1 MGVACVPGPPRSNL
15 SQPEGRP
22 VEFRKLGIVGGGTMG
37 KSLAEKVATNGIDVI
52 VVEVSQEKADQAR
65 AELVATLD
73 RELEKWAITASE
85 KKVVLSRV
93 RFTADLAELAAT
105 DMVIETV
112 NEDLEAKKDVMR
124 RLGAVCPPDRIFIT
138 NTSTLSITEIAAA
151 SGRPSQV
158 LGMHFMRPV
167 TRTPVVEVVRGVE
180 TSDATFAQAM
190 ALARALEKIP
200 VTVFEYPG
208 YIVTR
213 VMLPLL
219 NEAMYV
225 VMEGV
230 ASAEDVDLAMK
241 LSYEFRVGPLEY
253 ADRVGLDKIMG
264 WMDHLFRELGDI
276 KYRPCPLLR
285 KLVRA
290 GHLGRKT
297 GRGFFVYDGRQRVT
311 AAGKEA
317 AL

>member
-1 MGVACVPGPPRSNL
+1 M
-15 SQPEGRP
+15 
-22 VEFRKLGIVGGGTMG
+22 EFRKLGIVGGGTMG
-37 KSLAEKVATNGIDVI
+37 KSIAEKVASNGIDVI
-52 VVEVSQEKADQAR
+52 VVEVTQAKADRAR
-65 AELVATLD
+65 EELVGTLD
-73 RELEKWAITASE
+73 CELEKWAITASE
-85 KKVVLSRV
+85 KKVVLARV

-112 NEDLEAKKDVMR
+112 NEDLETKKDVMR
-124 RLGAVCPPDRIFIT
+124 QLGAICPPDRIFIT
-138 NTSTLSITEIAAA
+138 NTSILSITEIAAA
-151 SGRPSQV
+151 SGRPDKV

-167 TRTPVVEVVRGVE
+167 TRSPVVEVVRGVE
-180 TSDATFAQAM
+180 TSDGTYEQ
-190 ALARALEKIP
+190 ALALAQALEKTA

-213 VMLPLL
+213 VMLPML

-276 KYRPCPLLR
+276 KYRPCPLLH

-290 GHLGRKT
+290 GHLGRKS
-297 GRGFFVYDGRQRVT
+297 GRGFFAYDGRQRVT
-311 AAGKEA
+311 SAGKEVS
-317 AL
+317 L

>member
-1 MGVACVPGPPRSNL
+1 
-15 SQPEGRP
+15 
-22 VEFRKLGIVGGGTMG
+22 VEFRKLGIVGGGAMG
-37 KSLAEKVATNGIDVI
+37 TSLAEKVAANGIDVI
-52 VVEVSQEKADQAR
+52 VVEISAEKAEQAR
-65 AELVATLD
+65 QALVATLD
-73 RELEKWAITASE
+73 HELEKWGITASE
-85 KKVVLSRV
+85 KKVILSRV
-93 RFTADLAELAAT
+93 RFTADLAELAAA

-112 NEDLEAKKDVMR
+112 HENLEAKQEVMR
-124 RLGAVCPPDRIFIT
+124 NLGRVCPPDRIFIT

-151 SGRPSQV
+151 SGRPDRV

-167 TRTPVVEVVRGVE
+167 TRTPVVEVIRGVE
-180 TSDATFAQAM
+180 TSDATYAQAL
-190 ALARALEKIP
+190 ALARALEKTA
-200 VTVFEYPG
+200 VRVFEYPG

-213 VMLPLL
+213 VMLPML

-230 ASAEDVDLAMK
+230 ASAEDVDLAMR

-253 ADRVGLDKIMG
+253 ADRVGLDKILG

-276 KYRPCPLLR
+276 KYRPCPLLH

-297 GRGFFVYDGRQRVT
+297 GRGFFTYDGRQRVS
-311 AAGKEA
+311 AGEKEA

>member
-1 MGVACVPGPPRSNL
+1 M
-15 SQPEGRP
+15 
-22 VEFRKLGIVGGGTMG
+22 EFRKLGIVGGGTMG
-37 KSLAEKVATNGIDVI
+37 KSIAEKVASNGIDVI
-52 VVEVSQEKADQAR
+52 VVEVSQTKADQAR
-65 AELVATLD
+65 EELVATLD

-93 RFTADLAELAAT
+93 RFTADLGELAAT

-112 NEDLEAKKDVMR
+112 HEDLEAKKDVMR
-124 RLGAVCPPDRIFIT
+124 RLGLVCPQDRIFIT

-151 SGRPSQV
+151 SGRPEKV

-180 TSDATFAQAM
+180 TSDATYAQAL
-190 ALARALEKIP
+190 ALARALEKTP

-230 ASAEDVDLAMK
+230 ASAEDVDLAMR
-241 LSYEFRVGPLEY
+241 LAYEFRVGPLEY

-276 KYRPCPLLR
+276 KYRPCPLLH

-297 GRGFFVYDGRQRVT
+297 GRGFFAYDGHQRVS
-311 AAGKEA
+311 ASGKEA
-317 AL
+317 SL

>member
-1 MGVACVPGPPRSNL
+1 M
-15 SQPEGRP
+15 
-22 VEFRKLGIVGGGTMG
+22 EFRKLGIVGGGTMG
-37 KSLAEKVATNGIDVI
+37 KSLAEKVASNGIDVI
-52 VVEVSQEKADQAR
+52 LVEVSQERADQAR
-65 AELVATLD
+65 QELVATLD
-73 RELEKWAITASE
+73 RELAKWAITASE
-85 KKVVLSRV
+85 KKVILSRV
-93 RFTADLAELAAT
+93 CFTGDLAELAVA

-124 RLGAVCPPDRIFIT
+124 RLGGVCPPDRIFIT

-151 SGRPSQV
+151 SGRPDRV

-167 TRTPVVEVVRGVE
+167 TRTPVVEVIRGVE
-180 TSDATFAQAM
+180 TSDATYAQAM
-190 ALARALEKIP
+190 ALARALEKTA

-213 VMLPLL
+213 VILPML

-230 ASAEDVDLAMK
+230 ASADDVDLAMK
-241 LSYEFRVGPLEY
+241 LAYEFRVGPLEY

-276 KYRPCPLLR
+276 KYRPCPLLH

-290 GHLGRKT
+290 GHLGRKS
-297 GRGFFVYDGRQRVT
+297 GRGFFVYDGRQRVSS
-311 AAGKEA
+311 AGREA
-317 AL
+317 SL

>member
-1 MGVACVPGPPRSNL
+1 M
-15 SQPEGRP
+15 
-22 VEFRKLGIVGGGTMG
+22 EFRKLGIVGGGTMG
-37 KSLAEKVATNGIDVI
+37 KSLAEKVASNGIDVI
-52 VVEVSQEKADQAR
+52 LVEVSQEKADQAR
-65 AELVATLD
+65 QELVATLD
-73 RELEKWAITASE
+73 RELAKWAITASE
-85 KKVVLSRV
+85 KKVILSRV
-93 RFTADLAELAAT
+93 RFTCDLAELAVT

-124 RLGAVCPPDRIFIT
+124 RLGGVCPPDRIFIT

-151 SGRPSQV
+151 SGRPDRV

-180 TSDATFAQAM
+180 TSDATYEQAL
-190 ALARALEKIP
+190 ALARALEKTA

-276 KYRPCPLLR
+276 KYRPCPLLH

-290 GHLGRKT
+290 GHLGRKS
-297 GRGFFVYDGRQRVT
+297 GRGFFVYDGRQRVSS
-311 AAGKEA
+311 AAKEA
-317 AL
+317 SL

>member
-1 MGVACVPGPPRSNL
+1 
-15 SQPEGRP
+15 

-37 KSLAEKVATNGIDVI
+37 KSIAEKVASNGIDVI
-52 VVEVSQEKADQAR
+52 VVEVSQAKADQAR
-65 AELVATLD
+65 EELVATLD

-93 RFTADLAELAAT
+93 RFTADLGELAAT

-112 NEDLEAKKDVMR
+112 HEDLEAKKDVMR
-124 RLGAVCPPDRIFIT
+124 RLGLVCPQDRIFIT

-151 SGRPSQV
+151 SGRPEKV

-180 TSDATFAQAM
+180 TSDATYAQAL
-190 ALARALEKIP
+190 ALARALEKTP

-230 ASAEDVDLAMK
+230 ASAEDVDLAMR
-241 LSYEFRVGPLEY
+241 LAYEFRVGPLEY

-276 KYRPCPLLR
+276 KYRPCPLLH

-297 GRGFFVYDGRQRVT
+297 GRGFFAYDGHQRVS
-311 AAGKEA
+311 ASGKEA
-317 AL
+317 SL

>member
-1 MGVACVPGPPRSNL
+1 
-15 SQPEGRP
+15 

-37 KSLAEKVATNGIDVI
+37 KSIAEKVASNGIDVI
-52 VVEVSQEKADQAR
+52 VVEISPERAEQAR
-65 AELVATLD
+65 EELIATLD
-73 RELEKWAITASE
+73 HELAKWAITASE

-93 RFTADLAELAAT
+93 RFTADLAELAVT

-112 NEDLEAKKDVMR
+112 NEDLETKKDVMR
-124 RLGAVCPPDRIFIT
+124 RLGQVCPPDRIFIT
-138 NTSTLSITEIAAA
+138 NTSILSITEIAAA
-151 SGRPSQV
+151 SGRPDKV

-180 TSDATFAQAM
+180 TSDATYAQAM
-190 ALARALEKIP
+190 ALAAALEKTP
-200 VTVFEYPG
+200 VSVFEYPG

-213 VMLPLL
+213 TLLPML
-219 NEAMYV
+219 NEAMFV

-241 LSYEFRVGPLEY
+241 LSYEFRTGPLEF
-253 ADRVGLDKIMG
+253 ADRVGLDKVMG
-264 WMDHLFRELGDI
+264 WMDHLFRELGDV

-290 GHLGRKT
+290 GHLGRKS
-297 GRGFFVYDGRQRVT
+297 GRGFFVYDGHQRVSG
-311 AAGKEA
+311 AGKEA
-317 AL
+317 SL

>member
-1 MGVACVPGPPRSNL
+1 M
-15 SQPEGRP
+15 
-22 VEFRKLGIVGGGTMG
+22 EFRKLGIVGGGTMG
-37 KSLAEKVATNGIDVI
+37 KSIAEKVASNGIDVI
-52 VVEVSQEKADQAR
+52 VVEVSQAMADRAR
-65 AELVATLD
+65 EELVRTLD

-112 NEDLEAKKDVMR
+112 NEDLETKKDVMR

-151 SGRPSQV
+151 SGRPDKV

-180 TSDATFAQAM
+180 TSDETYEQAL
-190 ALARALEKIP
+190 ALARALEKTP

-213 VMLPLL
+213 VMLPML

-276 KYRPCPLLR
+276 KYRPCPLLH

-297 GRGFFVYDGRQRVT
+297 GRGFFVYDGHQRVIS
-311 AAGKEA
+311 AGKEA
-317 AL
+317 SL

>member
-1 MGVACVPGPPRSNL
+1 M
-15 SQPEGRP
+15 
-22 VEFRKLGIVGGGTMG
+22 EFRKLGIVGGGTMG
-37 KSLAEKVATNGIDVI
+37 KSLAEKVASNGIDVI
-52 VVEVSQEKADQAR
+52 LVEVSQERADQAR
-65 AELVATLD
+65 QELVATLD
-73 RELEKWAITASE
+73 RELAKWAITASE
-85 KKVVLSRV
+85 KKVILSRV
-93 RFTADLAELAAT
+93 HFTGDLAELAVA

-124 RLGAVCPPDRIFIT
+124 RLGGVCPPDRIFIT

-151 SGRPSQV
+151 SGRPDRV

-167 TRTPVVEVVRGVE
+167 TRTPVVEVIRGVE
-180 TSDATFAQAM
+180 TSDATYAQAM
-190 ALARALEKIP
+190 ALARALEKTA

-213 VMLPLL
+213 VMLPML

-230 ASAEDVDLAMK
+230 ASADDVDLAMK
-241 LSYEFRVGPLEY
+241 LAYEFRVGPLEY

-276 KYRPCPLLR
+276 KYRPCPLLH

-290 GHLGRKT
+290 GHLGRKS
-297 GRGFFVYDGRQRVT
+297 GRGFFVYDGRQRVSS
-311 AAGKEA
+311 AGREA
-317 AL
+317 SL

>member
-1 MGVACVPGPPRSNL
+1 
-15 SQPEGRP
+15 

-37 KSLAEKVATNGIDVI
+37 KSLAEKVASNGIDVI
-52 VVEVSQEKADQAR
+52 LVEVSQEKADQAR
-65 AELVATLD
+65 EELVATLD

-93 RFTADLAELAAT
+93 RFTADLSELAAT

-112 NEDLEAKKDVMR
+112 HEDLEAKKSVMQ
-124 RLGAVCPPDRIFIT
+124 RLGQVCPPDRIFIT

-151 SGRPSQV
+151 SGRPDKV

-180 TSDATFAQAM
+180 TSDATYAQAM
-190 ALARALEKIP
+190 ALARALEKTP

-230 ASAEDVDLAMK
+230 ASAEDVDLAMR

-276 KYRPCPLLR
+276 KYRPCPLLH

-297 GRGFFVYDGRQRVT
+297 GRGFFVYDGHQRVT
-311 AAGKEA
+311 GAGKEA

>member
-1 MGVACVPGPPRSNL
+1 
-15 SQPEGRP
+15 

-37 KSLAEKVATNGIDVI
+37 KSLAEKVAANGIDVV
-52 VVEVSQEKADQAR
+52 VVEISPQKADQAHQ
-65 AELVATLD
+65 ELVGTLD
-73 RELEKWAITASE
+73 RELEKWGITASE
-85 KKVVLSRV
+85 KKVILSRV
-93 RFTADLAELAAT
+93 RFTADLGELAAA

-112 NEDLEAKKDVMR
+112 NEDLEAKKGVMR
-124 RLGAVCPPDRIFIT
+124 DLGRVCPPDRIFIT

-151 SGRPSQV
+151 SGRPDRV

-167 TRTPVVEVVRGVE
+167 TRTPVVEVIRGVE
-180 TSDATFAQAM
+180 TSDATYAQAL
-190 ALARALEKIP
+190 ALARALEKTA
-200 VTVFEYPG
+200 VSVFEYPG

-213 VMLPLL
+213 VLLPLL

-230 ASAEDVDLAMK
+230 ASAEDVDLALK
-241 LSYEFRVGPLEY
+241 LAYEFRVGPLEY

-297 GRGFFVYDGRQRVT
+297 GRGFFLYEGRQRVS